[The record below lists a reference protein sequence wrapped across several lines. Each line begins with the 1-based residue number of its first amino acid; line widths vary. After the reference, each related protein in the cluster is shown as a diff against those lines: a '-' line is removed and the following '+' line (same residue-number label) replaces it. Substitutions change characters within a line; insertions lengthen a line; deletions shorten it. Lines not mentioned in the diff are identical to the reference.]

1 MPTQEFYIRNA
12 GATEARGPFTQE
24 QLSSLAEAGQVGLD
38 TLYYESTSEKWIP
51 VGTNADLKN
60 ALFPEKKKLTVKPK
74 TNVATLNIEK
84 EDQKPITVN
93 DMLAAA
99 EGKTEDTKHAKD
111 PAIARGRAAKIGL
124 YACTLFLFVA
134 AASEVLPSVNEL
146 LALDFNK
153 LLGQPLVF
161 LGAFDLILTLLLLL
175 QMVTLYP
182 LVRFRA
188 ALGLGFIGFL
198 FWVRGEP
205 SPLLAVAAG
214 SAGLYLCTIFLD
226 FVALGISVGIGLTG
240 MLGFAYYML
249 MT

>member
-1 MPTQEFYIRNA
+1 MVTQEFYIRNA

-38 TLYYESTSEKWIP
+38 TLYYESESEKWIA
-51 VGTNADLKN
+51 VGSNADLKA
-60 ALFPEKKKLTVKPK
+60 ALFPEKKKLTIKAK
-74 TNVATLNIEK
+74 ANVATLNVEQ
-84 EDQKPITVN
+84 ENQEPITVN

-99 EGKTEDTKHAKD
+99 EGKTADTKHAKD
-111 PAIARGRAAKIGL
+111 PAISRGRAAKIGL

-134 AASEVLPSVNEL
+134 AASELLPSIDIL
-146 LALDFNK
+146 TTFNINK
-153 LLGQPLVF
+153 MVGQPLIF
-161 LGAFDLILTLLLLL
+161 LGALDLVLGLLLLL

-198 FWVRGEP
+198 FWVRGETT
-205 SPLLAVAAG
+205 PLMAVAAG
-214 SAGLYLCTIFLD
+214 SLGLYLSTIFVD
-226 FVALGISVGIGLTG
+226 FVALAVSVAIGLAG

-249 MT
+249 N

>member
-12 GATEARGPFTQE
+12 GATEARGPFTPE

-51 VGTNADLKN
+51 VGANADLKN
-60 ALFPEKKKLTVKPK
+60 SLFPEKKKLTVKAK
-74 TNVATLNIEK
+74 TNVSTLNVDK
-84 EDQKPITVN
+84 EDQATITIN

-99 EGKTEDTKHAKD
+99 EGRTADTKHAKD

-124 YACTLFLFVA
+124 YACTLFLLIA
-134 AASEVLPSVNEL
+134 AASEVLPSINEL
-146 LALDFNK
+146 LALDTQK
-153 LLGQPLVF
+153 LLTEPLVF

-198 FWVRGEP
+198 FWMRGETA
-205 SPLLAVAAG
+205 PLGVIAAG
-214 SAGLYLCTIFLD
+214 SLGLYLSTIFLD
-226 FVALGISVGIGLTG
+226 FIMLGVSVALGLGG